1 MREEEKQFHINI
13 KNEVGGVLASFFF
26 VSLSTRSSFLALL
39 SVLRRYAEVSL
50 GLSKNLTNL
59 HESKNQ
65 NYEYPNYG

>member
-50 GLSKNLTNL
+50 GLFKN
-59 HESKNQ
+59 
-65 NYEYPNYG
+65 